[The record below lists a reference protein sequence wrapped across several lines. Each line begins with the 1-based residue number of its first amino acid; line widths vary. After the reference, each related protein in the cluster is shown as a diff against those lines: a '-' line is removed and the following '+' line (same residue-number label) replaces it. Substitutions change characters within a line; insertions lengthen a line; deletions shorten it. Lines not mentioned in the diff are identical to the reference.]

1 VAVVKAPDI
10 LLPKLSID
18 YHKWAVIACD
28 QFTSE
33 KAYWNQV
40 HQLVDNVP
48 STYHIILPEAYLD
61 MGFET
66 RIKSVNENMDLYLRS
81 DLFIQKKGLV
91 LVDRTTPFQPHRL
104 GFVCIIDL
112 DEYQYEEGIKGKI
125 SLPRKQ
131 S

>member
-1 VAVVKAPDI
+1 MLKPENIPITETWSSGQILPVSCAFIKQCLIKESSKVAVVKAPDI
-10 LLPKLSID
+10 LLPKQSID

-81 DLFIQKKGLV
+81 
-91 LVDRTTPFQPHRL
+91 
-104 GFVCIIDL
+104 
-112 DEYQYEEGIKGKI
+112 
-125 SLPRKQ
+125 
-131 S
+131 